1 MTTSVDTHQPEVAPE
16 PPEPPT
22 SISRGESRR
31 LARESYWRRVKRH
44 WQLYVLFLP
53 PFIYV
58 SIFLYGPL
66 FGLQI
71 AFRNFSPVTGITGGQ
86 WVGLDHIIR
95 FVTSYQFWPVMG
107 NTLLLNG
114 YELLALFPLP
124 IVLAL
129 LLNVVRSSGYRR
141 SVQMITYAPHFISTV
156 VVVGIILMLFSPTS
170 GVVNQA
176 IGALGGTPVD
186 FLSADMFRHTYVW
199 SGAWQTL
206 GYSAIIYLAA
216 LAGVNPEL
224 HEAARVD
231 GANILR
237 RIWHIDL
244 PSIMP
249 VMITL
254 LILNIGSVLTV
265 GFEKV
270 LLMQNSLNLSVS
282 EVIDTYSY
290 RLAFA
295 GAIPQYSYGTA
306 IGLFK
311 SLISLAL
318 LLIANAL
325 AHRVAKQSLF

>member
-1 MTTSVDTHQPEVAPE
+1 MTATTTSTLRPE
-16 PPEPPT
+16 PADATAKATPKV
-22 SISRGESRR
+22 SRWTGLGRR
-31 LARESYWRRVKRH
+31 IKRH

-53 PFIYV
+53 PLAYV
-58 SIFLYGPL
+58 VVFLWGPL
-66 FGLQI
+66 FGLQV
-71 AFRNFSPVTGITGGQ
+71 AFRNFSPVKGITGSP
-86 WVGLDHIIR
+86 WVGAKYLVQ
-95 FVTSYQFWPVMG
+95 FVTSYQFWPTLT
-107 NTLLLNG
+107 NTLILNG

-124 IVLAL
+124 IVLAV
-129 LLNVVRSSGYRR
+129 LLNTVRSKAYQRG
-141 SVQMITYAPHFISTV
+141 VQLITYAPHFISTV
-156 VVVGIILMLFSPTS
+156 VVVGIILMLFSPTG

-176 IGALGGTPVD
+176 IAAFGGKPVD
-186 FLSADMFRHTYVW
+186 FLAVDTFRHTYVW

-216 LAGVNPEL
+216 LAGVSPEL

-231 GANILR
+231 GANIIK

-244 PSIMP
+244 PAIMP

-254 LILNIGSVLTV
+254 LILNVGSVLSV

-270 LLMQNSLNLSVS
+270 LLMQNPLNTSVS

-290 RLAFA
+290 RIAFS
-295 GAIPQYSYGTA
+295 GAIPQYSLGAA

-311 SLISLAL
+311 SVISLAL

-325 AHRVAKQSLF
+325 ASRVAKQSLF